1 MKKTFFALMA
11 AAALTLSSCG
21 DPTFDK
27 SNPEESGKAMEES
40 LNDEQ
45 KAELKKAMINLLKQ
59 NKFNKDAV
67 FEKIDGKTAEEI
79 IEMAK

>member
-1 MKKTFFALMA
+1 MKKAFFALMA

-27 SNPEESGKAMEES
+27 SNPEESGKAMEEKLS
-40 LNDEQ
+40 DDK
-45 KAELKKAMINLLKQ
+45 KAELKKAIARLVIQ
-59 NKFNKDAV
+59 NGLNKDAV
-67 FEKIDGKTAEEI
+67 FDKIDGKTAEEI

>member
-27 SNPEESGKAMEES
+27 SNPEESGKAMEEG

-45 KAELKKAMINLLKQ
+45 KAELSKAMLNLLKQ